1 MIIATDLSHIN
12 LACFCRFDFDLSV
25 EESSQR
31 RLDLSVKNSV
41 SFISRERELIGKVF
55 VIGHVWNSA
64 CLCPRLCKILGF
76 KLKTLLLSLVAFS
89 CSWTWTKLTSRRV
102 SHSGNYLTL
111 SCINYKNHSDDFYS
125 SLSMTK
131 NNPLSF
137 LSFYFQ
143 VRLGSRDQ
151 LKESMPDPQASTFKH
166 KHCFC
171 DLWFVR
177 VYIQLKCK
185 FPPSLKKKKWWHIC
199 SRKTQSISI
208 YEQNFTCR

>member
-64 CLCPRLCKILGF
+64 RLCPRLCKILGF
-76 KLKTLLLSLVAFS
+76 NLKTLLLSLVAFS

-111 SCINYKNHSDDFYS
+111 SCINYKNHSEVFLFFFKHDKKQSIVFSFFLFSGTTWQQRPTKRINAWS
-125 SLSMTK
+125 SGI
-131 NNPLSF
+131 
-137 LSFYFQ
+137 YFQ
-143 VRLGSRDQ
+143 
-151 LKESMPDPQASTFKH
+151 T
-166 KHCFC
+166 
-171 DLWFVR
+171 
-177 VYIQLKCK
+177 
-185 FPPSLKKKKWWHIC
+185 
-199 SRKTQSISI
+199 
-208 YEQNFTCR
+208 